1 MIYFYI
7 IKALGWGYKMN
18 ALRRFKE
25 KGKRDKT
32 RFITEWL
39 TRILCIGFIVYCL
52 VSLILGWNE
61 KNGRVANVNVTGI
74 IQALLLFGLTF
85 VPMTIEKVWKIK
97 LPFYIVF
104 LFLAFILA
112 SLWCGEIFDFYIH
125 FSWWDDVLHTF
136 SGVYI
141 AAIGFFVVSIVNER
155 RDDNAKL
162 SPGFVQLYAFILALA
177 AECVWE
183 IFEFFTDTLFGS
195 NMQRAYESE
204 SFKENGAIN
213 DITDPNFN
221 ALVGRDALIDTMG
234 DMIEVLIGA
243 FIMCMIGYVMLKYAK
258 VIKEKLNKRRN
269 NKKAVVEEDNQNDD
283 AE

>member
-1 MIYFYI
+1 
-7 IKALGWGYKMN
+7 MN
-18 ALRRFKE
+18 ALRKFKE
-25 KGKRDKT
+25 KGKIDKT

-183 IFEFFTDTLFGS
+183 IFEFCADSLFGS

-213 DITDPNFN
+213 DIADPNFN

-269 NKKAVVEEDNQNDD
+269 NKKVVVKEDIQNDD